1 MRIAMVQMTSSD
13 DVEDNLATA
22 SAMIRQAAADGAQL
36 IATPEMT
43 SCLVRQRDRALA
55 TARPEAEDRALRAF
69 RALAQD
75 CGATLVIG
83 SMPILLPAFQP
94 DATEGG
100 KEDDG
105 RRLANRCFVIG
116 PDGGIIAR
124 YDKIHLFDVSL
135 GAGESYRESRTY
147 QGGAQAV
154 LADIGPAKLGLS
166 ICYDLRFPYLYR
178 ALAQAGAEI
187 LSIPAAFT
195 ETTGRA
201 HWHVL
206 LRARAIE
213 TGCFV
218 MAPAQSGHHADGRDT
233 FGHSLL
239 VDPWGEV
246 LVDAGRDRGVSLFT
260 IDLDAVAAARARIPA
275 LGHDR
280 HLTI

>member
-1 MRIAMVQMTSSD
+1 MVQMTSSD
-13 DVEDNLATA
+13 DVEENLTTA
-22 SAMIRQAAADGAQL
+22 SALIRKAAADGAQL
-36 IATPEMT
+36 IVTPEMT

-55 TARPEAEDRALRAF
+55 MARSEADDPALKAF
-69 RALAQD
+69 QVLAQN
-75 CGATLVIG
+75 CGISLVIG
-83 SMPILLPAFQP
+83 SMPILLPVSALDAKDDTP
-94 DATEGG
+94 DDSR
-100 KEDDG
+100 DDG

-116 PDGGIIAR
+116 PDGRIIAR

-135 GAGESYRESRTY
+135 GKGESYRESQTY
-147 QGGAQAV
+147 QGGAKAV
-154 LADIGPAKLGLS
+154 LADIGAASLGLS
-166 ICYDLRFPYLYR
+166 ICYDLRFPHLYR

-239 VDPWGEV
+239 IDPWGEV
-246 LVDAGRDRGVSLFT
+246 LVDAGRDRGISLAT

-280 HLTI
+280 PFTL